1 MAGYGAPPS
10 GDGARGVTTAAVR
23 ALLGAILVVA
33 FALRLHGLDWGLPYL
48 WHPDEKLHIVGLM
61 IYEGR
66 LDPKHFINPSFHLYQ
81 VWAAVQLAYWWY
93 PGQYLVVSLHR
104 ILPLSDPAHPGR
116 GVQFLAARLS
126 RGVSVLWSV
135 ATVGLLFWMGRRTFN
150 VRVGLLAAAFA
161 AVTMGL
167 TSLAH
172 FGTPESVM
180 FCLCLATL
188 AACERVATAG
198 DRRGYVLAGAML
210 GLAVSTKFTAFVLG
224 APVLAAHLWGRGWR
238 RAFDLQGLGLLL
250 LCGLVSQVAFFG
262 TTPYAILN
270 WPEFREALDIVW
282 RTGAPEGSLAA
293 AGRSWDA
300 YALWIVNGLGVPLAA
315 WAAGGLVLAARGAWR
330 ALRARWHRDAVA
342 DGRAVPPAAA
352 AAYVVHL
359 TWIVT
364 YVAFYG
370 MSPHNAL
377 RFIMPIAPSLL
388 LLGAVC
394 ADRALAMPARR
405 MRRAA
410 AALLVVTGVYSVAY
424 CLEATR
430 MLRHDTR
437 YQAGAWL
444 RSLTLPGYAPVNYF
458 GPEAYLP
465 WFDQP
470 EFRVIYVPFVANRTL
485 TGEAFRAEAEGY
497 LRHTW
502 SLVVDA
508 RYYYQRFLDMED
520 IWPERA
526 AFYRAMLNGRHG
538 PEGYHVVK
546 RFTYPARWWLAPK
559 PEFASPEIVFFAK
572 QELVDDIRTLTGH
585 PGPLTAD
592 R

>member
-1 MAGYGAPPS
+1 MTP
-10 GDGARGVTTAAVR
+10 AVVR
-23 ALLGAILVVA
+23 VLLGGILVLA
-33 FALRLHGLDWGLPYL
+33 AALRLQGLDWGLPYL

-61 IYEGR
+61 IHEGR
-66 LDPKHFINPSFHLYQ
+66 LDPHHFINPSFHLYQ
-81 VWAAVQLAYWWY
+81 VWAAMQLAYWWH
-93 PGQYLVVSLHR
+93 PGQYVVVSLHR

-116 GVQFLAARLS
+116 AVQFLAARLS

-135 ATVGLLFWMGRRTFN
+135 ATVALLFWMGRRTFN
-150 VRVGLLAAAFA
+150 VRVGLLAAAFG

-180 FCLCLATL
+180 FFLCLATL
-188 AACERVATAG
+188 AACERVATTG
-198 DRRGYVLAGAML
+198 DRRGYLLAGALL

-224 APVLAAHLWGRGWR
+224 APVIAAHLWGRGWR
-238 RAFDLQGLGLLL
+238 RAFDLQALGLLL
-250 LCGLVSQVAFFG
+250 LCGAASQVAFFG

-270 WPEFREALDIVW
+270 WPEFRAALDIVW
-282 RTGAPEGSLAA
+282 RTGAPEGSLAE

-300 YALWIVNGLGVPLAA
+300 YALWVVNGLGVPLAA
-315 WAAGGLVLAARGAWR
+315 WAASGLVLAARGAWTAVR
-330 ALRARWHRDAVA
+330 ERRRVDGEPRDA
-342 DGRAVPPAAA
+342 PASRAA

-359 TWIVT
+359 TWIVV
-364 YVAFYG
+364 YFAFYG

-388 LLGAVC
+388 LLAAVC
-394 ADRALAMPARR
+394 ADRALALPGRRARQ
-405 MRRAA
+405 AA
-410 AALLVVTGVYSVAY
+410 AAFLVVTGVYSVAY

-444 RSLTLPGYAPVNYF
+444 RSLTLPGYAPVEYF

-470 EFRVIYVPFVANRTL
+470 EFRVIYLPFVADRTR
-485 TGEAFRAEAEGY
+485 TGDAFRAEAEGY

-502 SLVVDA
+502 SLVVDT
-508 RYYYQRFLDMED
+508 RYYYQRFLDMVD
-520 IWPERA
+520 VWPERA
-526 AFYRAMLNGRHG
+526 EFYSGLLDGRHA

-546 RFTYPARWWLAPK
+546 RFTYPTRWWLAPK

-572 QELVDDIRTLTGH
+572 QELVDDIRK
-585 PGPLTAD
+585 LTAS